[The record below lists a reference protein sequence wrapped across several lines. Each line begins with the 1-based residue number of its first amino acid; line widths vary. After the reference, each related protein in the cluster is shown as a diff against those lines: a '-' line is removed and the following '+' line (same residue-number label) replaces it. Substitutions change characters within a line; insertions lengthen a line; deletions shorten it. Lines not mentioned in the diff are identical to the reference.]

1 MHYMTEEEKLR
12 GDHTLQADCHG
23 EVGTLLF

>member
-1 MHYMTEEEKLR
+1 MHYMTEEEKLS